1 MLSNRMG
8 LHKYLMGRLSK
19 VVDNA
24 SHNSSLLCVGD
35 AIQVCRAT
43 VREMMEDVEILYRRL
58 ASLLESEDEINPLVQ
73 ILTHVGTLKRLS
85 VLGDEDPRVTLGPW
99 GKLNVIDLNA
109 VAFAVTKVVAIDVG
123 QEFGKTVELGD
134 KFSHVSLVLARGRLP
149 CFWDGLEETI
159 CVIKASSLKQNVGLN
174 EGR

>member
-1 MLSNRMG
+1 MLSSRME
-8 LHKYLMGRLSK
+8 LHKHLMGRLSK

-43 VREMMEDVEILYRRL
+43 VREMMEDVQVLYRRL

-73 ILTHVGTLKRLS
+73 ILAHVWALQCFS
-85 VLGDEDPRVTLGPW
+85 VLGDEDPRVTLSPW

-109 VAFAVTKVVAIDVG
+109 VAFAIAKVVAIDVG
-123 QEFGKTVELGD
+123 QEFGKAVELGD
-134 KFSHVSLVLARGRLP
+134 EFSHVSLVLARGRLP

-159 CVIKASSLKQNVGLN
+159 CMIKASSLEQDVGLN
-174 EGR
+174 ERR